1 MKNFFKKDENNEIE
15 KETDEITKWE
25 VKIKRKDLKYETKN
39 YMYNFR
45 QYETIRSFGDKIY
58 TSNIN
63 IDDAEMD
70 ESSLLKI
77 S

>member
-1 MKNFFKKDENNEIE
+1 
-15 KETDEITKWE
+15 
-25 VKIKRKDLKYETKN
+25 
-39 YMYNFR
+39 MYNFR

-77 S
+77 SQNLIINLDQEQQKVKIKKRYL

>member
-1 MKNFFKKDENNEIE
+1 
-15 KETDEITKWE
+15 
-25 VKIKRKDLKYETKN
+25 
-39 YMYNFR
+39 MYNFR

-63 IDDAEMD
+63 IDEAEMD

>member
-1 MKNFFKKDENNEIE
+1 
-15 KETDEITKWE
+15 
-25 VKIKRKDLKYETKN
+25 
-39 YMYNFR
+39 MYNFR

-63 IDDAEMD
+63 IDEAEMD

-77 S
+77 SQNLIINLDQEQQKVKIKKRYL